1 MKNIIA
7 KEVRKKVSVKV
18 TKAEMSLILQQI
30 DGTSATIISMIY
42 QTVPVWRKTGFPL
55 SALGAEKVDECVK
68 LSKVVA
74 KINVNYTNMVN
85 NQREREG
92 LEKDFVA
99 QENWH
104 SKKYDWVNGCIAC
117 NKNKA
122 GEDQEY
128 LLYSP
133 TASKRL
139 GFAIKNKEAN
149 PKQVD
154 LLLPHLPASSTA
166 KNQGTEVEVRYQ
178 ALKMEN
184 LLFIKLKGTFYEV
197 IQK

>member
-7 KEVRKKVSVKV
+7 REVRKKESVKV
-18 TKAEMSLILQQI
+18 TKAEMSMILQQI
-30 DGTSATIISMIY
+30 DGSSATIISMIY
-42 QTVPVWRKTGFPL
+42 QTIPVWRKTGFPL
-55 SALGAEKVDECVK
+55 SELGVEKVDECVK
-68 LSKVVA
+68 LAKVVA
-74 KINVNYTNMVN
+74 QINVNYTNKVN

-92 LEKDFVA
+92 LPRDFVA

-104 SKKYDWVNGCIAC
+104 SKKYDWVNGCVAC

-122 GEDQEY
+122 GEPQEY
-128 LLYSP
+128 LIYFP

-139 GFAIKNKEAN
+139 GFALNGKQAN

-154 LLLPHLPASSTA
+154 MLLPHLPLPSKS
-166 KNQGTEVEVRYQ
+166 KSQGTEVEIPFNT
-178 ALKMEN
+178 LKLEN